1 MSFSHFALHPQL
13 LKALDEKGFDRPTP
27 IQQLAIP
34 SLLEGRDV
42 MATAVTGSGKTA
54 AFLLP
59 LLHQLMGKPR
69 GKTKGLVLVPT
80 RELAVQ
86 IAEHFH
92 DLALHTPLKAAAVYG
107 GVSPVP
113 QEQAF
118 RKGVDFIIATPGRL
132 LDHMRNQYA
141 KLDGISH
148 LILDEADRM
157 LDMGFLPDIRR
168 ILDNLPKT
176 RQTLFFSATLPPP
189 IIVLAKEMLNKP
201 VSLNITPKPTTAAQI
216 THVAYPV
223 AHELKSTLLL
233 ALLKQSATKSVLAF
247 TRTKHR
253 ANRLADF
260 LEKNGVSCA
269 RIHGN
274 RSQSQRTEALAGF
287 KRGKFR
293 VLVATD
299 IAARG
304 IDVEAIGLVCN
315 FDVPHLAEEYVHR
328 VGRTGRAS
336 ASGDACT
343 LVSPDEE
350 NTFRS
355 IEQSL
360 GRHMPRETVHGFDYK
375 KKSLERFEIPLN
387 ERIAAIRT
395 RRAGERARHK
405 ENEESRGRSRIR
417 PMGSAPKEGSQAGFA
432 PEARRNSNI
441 FGFSRGKG
449 TSVRRSSMQDDRGRK
464 QAPAPAR
471 PQGQG

>member
-1 MSFSHFALHPQL
+1 MSFSSFALHPQL
-13 LKALDEKGFDRPTP
+13 LKALKEKGFDRPTP

-34 SLLEGRDV
+34 SLLQGRDV

-59 LLHQLMGKPR
+59 ILQQLIGQPR
-69 GKTKGLVLVPT
+69 GKTRVLVLVPT
-80 RELAVQ
+80 RELAAQ

-107 GVSPVP
+107 GVSPTP

-132 LDHMRNQYA
+132 LDHMRNRYA
-141 KLDGISH
+141 RLEGITH

-168 ILDNLPKT
+168 ILGSLPNNL
-176 RQTLFFSATLPPP
+176 QTLFFSATLPPP
-189 IIVLAKEMLNKP
+189 IVALAGEMLNNP
-201 VSLNITPKPTTAAQI
+201 VSINITPKPTPAAEI

-223 AHELKSTLLL
+223 AHELKSTFFL
-233 ALLKQSATKSVLAF
+233 ALLKQSVTKSVLAF

-260 LEKNGVSCA
+260 LEKNGVSCG

-274 RSQSQRTEALAGF
+274 RSQNQRTEALAGF
-287 KRGKFR
+287 KQGRFR

-315 FDVPHLAEEYVHR
+315 FDVPHLAEDYVHR
-328 VGRTGRAS
+328 VGRTGRAG
-336 ASGDACT
+336 AKGDACT

-350 NTFRS
+350 NSFRS
-355 IEQSL
+355 IEQGL
-360 GRHMPRETVHGFDYK
+360 GRRMPRETIPDFNYK
-375 KKSLERFEIPLN
+375 KKPSDRFEIPLN
-387 ERIAAIRT
+387 ERITAIRDRRT
-395 RRAGERARHK
+395 RERNRR
-405 ENEESRGRSRIR
+405 NEKGESRAQRQTRSD
-417 PMGSAPKEGSQAGFA
+417 GSFAEEGFHTGFG
-432 PEARRNSNI
+432 PEARRNSTI
-441 FGFSRGKG
+441 FGFSKGKG
-449 TSVRRSSMQDDRGRK
+449 TAFRRSSLQGRS
-464 QAPAPAR
+464 R
-471 PQGQG
+471 

>member
-1 MSFSHFALHPQL
+1 MSFSSFALHPQL
-13 LKALDEKGFDRPTP
+13 LKALEEKGFDRPTP

-34 SLLEGRDV
+34 SLLQGSDV

-59 LLHQLMGKPR
+59 LLQQLIGRPR

-86 IAEHFH
+86 IADHFH

-132 LDHMRNQYA
+132 LDHMRNPYA

-168 ILDNLPKT
+168 ILDGLPKN

-189 IIVLAKEMLNKP
+189 IVVLAKEMLHNP
-201 VSLNITPKPTTAAQI
+201 VSLNITPKPTPAALI

-233 ALLKQSATKSVLAF
+233 ALLKQSVTKSVLAF

-260 LEKNGVSCA
+260 LEKHGVSCA

-274 RSQSQRTEALAGF
+274 RSQTQRTEALAGF

-328 VGRTGRAS
+328 VGRTGRAG
-336 ASGDACT
+336 ATGDACT

-350 NTFRS
+350 NTFNA
-355 IEQSL
+355 IERSL
-360 GRHMPRETVHGFDYK
+360 GRRMPRGTIQGFDYK
-375 KKSLERFEIPLN
+375 KKPSERFEIPLD

-405 ENEESRGRSRIR
+405 EKGELRGYGKTR
-417 PMGSAPKEGSQAGFA
+417 PNSSAPQETAKTGFSTE
-432 PEARRNSNI
+432 PRRNSTI
-441 FGFSRGKG
+441 FGFSKGKG
-449 TSVRRSSMQDDRGRK
+449 TSVRRSSLQERSR
-464 QAPAPAR
+464 
-471 PQGQG
+471 